1 MTINHDPYIAQANG
15 RHLAGGGL
23 AAATTW
29 QHFTFK
35 ASAAWRG
42 DQAPTSD
49 SDRHPRV
56 WVSGNYSF

>member
-1 MTINHDPYIAQANG
+1 MQEPSPSTTIAILP
-15 RHLAGGGL
+15 RPTAGTWRE
-23 AAATTW
+23 AAW